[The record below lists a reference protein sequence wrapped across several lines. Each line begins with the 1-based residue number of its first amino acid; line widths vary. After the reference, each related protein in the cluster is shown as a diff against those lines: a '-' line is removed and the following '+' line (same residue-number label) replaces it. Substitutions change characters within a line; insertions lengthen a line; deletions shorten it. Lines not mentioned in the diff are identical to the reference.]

1 VVPAIIE
8 LHATPLLPDRHIPIR
23 RPHATANGRR
33 PNQCPAMVHLS
44 CDANRCELGTPK
56 SVRQHDEDRLSWHDS
71 GAIVSMKIYVVTP
84 YYGESAEWLRQA
96 HASVKA
102 QAVPARH
109 ILVCDG
115 SAPAQIPD
123 FQGTHIILQRN
134 YRDYGNTPRL
144 IGCYDA
150 IAQDADAIA
159 FLDADNWYYPGHLQS
174 LIELALAEK
183 LDAVSST
190 RMLHRLDGSP
200 MIKCRTV
207 DGRNYIDT
215 NCLMVLQ
222 PAFRYLIAWVLQG
235 QDTAAETD
243 QYLWRLMR
251 SSGARLGFVDRPTV
265 AYRTRHRAHYE
276 QAREPAPPEAI
287 RRTDLHGDRYQ

>member
-1 VVPAIIE
+1 
-8 LHATPLLPDRHIPIR
+8 
-23 RPHATANGRR
+23 
-33 PNQCPAMVHLS
+33 
-44 CDANRCELGTPK
+44 
-56 SVRQHDEDRLSWHDS
+56 
-71 GAIVSMKIYVVTP
+71 MKICVVTP
-84 YYGESAEWLRQA
+84 YYQENLEWLLHA

-102 QAVPARH
+102 QTVAAQH

-115 SAPAQIPD
+115 SAPAQVPD
-123 FQGTHIILQRN
+123 FQGTHIVLRRN
-134 YRDYGNTPRL
+134 YGDHGNTPRL
-144 IGCYDA
+144 IGCYHA
-150 IAQDADAIA
+150 ITAQDADAIA
-159 FLDADNWYYPGHLQS
+159 FLDAGNWYYPDHLRS
-174 LIELALAEK
+174 LSDIGEAAQLGVVASA
-183 LDAVSST
+183 

-235 QDTAAETD
+235 QDTAAKTD